1 MTGTSQRAYWESLS
15 RSFDKRFINKARR
28 EYDPRNRSQ
37 AHRTRENGMKNTEN
51 ATTARSDAHVRPE
64 KEES

>member
-1 MTGTSQRAYWESLS
+1 MTGKGNGISQRAYWESLS
-15 RSFDKRFINKARR
+15 RSFDERFINKARR

-37 AHRTRENGMKNTEN
+37 AHRTRET
-51 ATTARSDAHVRPE
+51 E

>member
-1 MTGTSQRAYWESLS
+1 MPGKGNGISQRAYWESLS
-15 RSFDKRFINKARR
+15 RSFDKQFIDKARR

-37 AHRTRENGMKNTEN
+37 PHRTCET
-51 ATTARSDAHVRPE
+51 E

>member
-15 RSFDKRFINKARR
+15 RSFDKQFIDKARR

-51 ATTARSDAHVRPE
+51 ATTVREGAHIRPK
-64 KEES
+64 KEEP